1 MSSAPSHIT
10 GPITRKQLVEVAHER
25 FGLKRFRPGQLTLME
40 AILEGRSALGIL
52 PTGAGKSLTYQLPS
66 LLLEGA
72 VVVVSP
78 LISLMQDQ
86 QEKLD
91 ELDIPAARL
100 NSTLRAQQ
108 ERELAAEIA
117 EGGFDL
123 IYVTPE
129 RLEKPEC
136 LALLRQ
142 RRTALVV
149 VDEAHCVSQWGHDFR
164 PAYLAL
170 RAAVRELGN
179 PPVLALTA
187 TATPA
192 MVDDILKQLGMENA
206 EVVQTGIERKN
217 LLLRVERT
225 PTIRKKHEFLR
236 TYLQQQQGIG
246 IIYASSVRAAHEL
259 HALLL
264 GYGVKAG
271 LYHGRMKASD
281 REEEQRQFMANQL
294 KVMVA
299 TNAFGLGIDKPDL
312 RFVVHYNFPDSLE
325 TYYQEAGRA
334 GRDGNPAQVVLLY
347 RLEDKRLHSYF
358 LAGKYPDRQESAR
371 VMHCLSKLMADGTCE
386 YITVAA
392 LAAVAE
398 VTPKR
403 AKVIVAQ
410 LEGAEL
416 VERKRERI
424 KLLRG
429 PRDQEELDQLL
440 SEYEQRR
447 GSDRERLEAV
457 MHYAQSP
464 ACRMK
469 QLTAYFGQEEAENC
483 GHCDNCLA
491 VVGAGRAQQATP
503 RAAMTDANVQRLVAS
518 SVGNVAATDVIGSA
532 QTSSSAR

>member
-1 MSSAPSHIT
+1 MSIAPSHVN
-10 GPITRKQLVEVAHER
+10 GPITRTQLVSLARKR
-25 FGLKRFRPGQLTLME
+25 FGVKRFRPGQLALME
-40 AILEGRSALGIL
+40 AILAGRSALGIL

-66 LLLEGA
+66 LLLQGA
-72 VVVVSP
+72 VVVVTP

-91 ELDIPAARL
+91 GLRIPAARL
-100 NSTLRAQQ
+100 NSTLRAQE
-108 ERELAAEIA
+108 ERELAAEIR

-136 LALLRQ
+136 LAMLRE

-164 PAYLAL
+164 PAYLSL
-170 RAAVRELGN
+170 RAAVRELGS

-187 TATPA
+187 TATPE
-192 MVDDILKQLGMENA
+192 MVEDILKQLGIAGA

-217 LLLRVERT
+217 LHLRVERT
-225 PTIRKKHEFLR
+225 ASVDKKHQFLR
-236 TYLQQQQGIG
+236 DFLAQQEGMGIV
-246 IIYASSVRAAHEL
+246 YTSSVRAANEL
-259 HALLL
+259 HSLLC

-271 LYHGRMKASD
+271 LYHGRLNAKD
-281 REEEQRQFMANQL
+281 REQVQHQFMDNQL
-294 KVMVA
+294 DVMVA
-299 TNAFGLGIDKPDL
+299 TSAFGLGIDKPDL

-325 TYYQEAGRA
+325 SYYQEAGRA
-334 GRDGNPAQVVLLY
+334 GRDGEPAQVVLLY

-358 LAGKYPDRQESAR
+358 LAGKYPDRSESAQI
-371 VMHCLSKLMADGTCE
+371 MHCLTKLFADGAREHVT
-386 YITVAA
+386 ASS
-392 LAAVAE
+392 LATLAGVS
-398 VTPKR
+398 PKR
-403 AKVIVAQ
+403 TKVIVAQ

-416 VERKRERI
+416 VERKRDRI

-429 PRDQEELDQLL
+429 PRDELELDQLL
-440 SEYEQRR
+440 SEYEERR
-447 GSDRERLEAV
+447 GNDRERIEAV

-469 QLTAYFGQEEAENC
+469 QLLAYFGQEETSEC

-491 VVGAGRAQQATP
+491 KTHSGPPAATETTP
-503 RAAMTDANVQRLVAS
+503 KSRMDVERLIAS
-518 SVGNVAATDVIGSA
+518 ACGNVAADDVVGVPDRPRYSA
-532 QTSSSAR
+532 